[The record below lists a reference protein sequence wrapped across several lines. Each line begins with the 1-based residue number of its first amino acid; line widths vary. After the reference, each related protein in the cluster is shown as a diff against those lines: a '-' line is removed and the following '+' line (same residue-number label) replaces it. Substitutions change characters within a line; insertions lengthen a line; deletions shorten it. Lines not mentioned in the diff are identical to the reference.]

1 VSDVDPKILE
11 VFREEAGERL
21 DRMVEALLGLEAE
34 RVGMEAVQLLFR
46 ETHSI
51 KGSAGIVGL
60 HEAGTIAHAIED
72 VLAGVREREMFPTSL
87 IDPLLRATDAMRRVI
102 AGETGVAGPAVAELS
117 ARASAP
123 ASGGEAQAKTPT
135 GGSGASQPAERSI
148 RTSAR
153 KIDRLLGAAGETVL
167 HHRRLEHL
175 LGDGPSQ
182 TGNVERIE
190 EELSRGE
197 VLVEDL
203 QDSVIQMRTLPL
215 SSITGPMPRAV
226 RDLAAEHGIK
236 AQLELEGVETQLD
249 RMMLDGISDAI
260 THLLRN
266 AIAHGIEP
274 PAERERA
281 GKPAVGRIV
290 LRAEQRGSMVA
301 ISVSDDGRGVA
312 RELLSEA
319 GDARPLS
326 DVLARAGVS
335 TAGEVS
341 EVAGRGVG
349 LDAVKAHV
357 ESVRGGVEVHSEP
370 GAGTKV
376 TMTIPL
382 TLALLRVLLLDR
394 GGSAF
399 GLPLTSVEEAV
410 TVADT
415 VSLGGRA
422 AIELRGRSIPLS
434 DLAQIVGGTAPP
446 LLDQPKAVIVS
457 SSGRRVAAACDRIIE
472 EQEVVIKS
480 LGPML
485 ERVPGY
491 LGAAILGDGG
501 VALILDPTFVTAKN
515 RRPGTLVAPSAE
527 QAASK
532 VLVVDDQFTVRE
544 LERSILE
551 AAGYR
556 VDTARDGSEAFAKV
570 VSEPDVGLVVTDV
583 EMPEMDGIELLRCI
597 RAEPGHASL
606 PIVVVSARGSDED
619 RRRGVEMGADA
630 YIVKDEF
637 NQQALL
643 DTVERLLAR

>member
-1 VSDVDPKILE
+1 VSEVDPKILE

-21 DRMVEALLGLEAE
+21 DRMVDALLGLEAG
-34 RVGMEAVQLLFR
+34 RVGMEAVKSLFR
-46 ETHSI
+46 ETHTI

-60 HEAGTIAHAIED
+60 HEAATIAHAVED
-72 VLAGVREREMFPTSL
+72 VLASAREGDAFPAAL

-102 AGETGVAGPAVAELS
+102 DGETGVAGQAVAELS
-117 ARASAP
+117 ASSTHVNGAEVS
-123 ASGGEAQAKTPT
+123 AKTPA
-135 GGSGASQPAERSI
+135 GGSAKRSSERSI
-148 RTSAR
+148 RASAE

-175 LGDGPSQ
+175 LGEGASQ
-182 TGNVERIE
+182 AGNVGRVE

-226 RDLAAEHGIK
+226 RDLAAKQGIK
-236 AQLELEGVETQLD
+236 VELELEGVDTQLD

-274 PAERERA
+274 PDERERA
-281 GKPAVGRIV
+281 GKPPVGRIV
-290 LRAEQRGSMVA
+290 LSAEQRGSMVA
-301 ISVSDDGRGVA
+301 IALSDDGRGVA

-319 GDARPLS
+319 GDAQALS

-341 EVAGRGVG
+341 DVAGRGVG

-370 GAGTKV
+370 GVGTTV

-394 GGSAF
+394 GGSTF

-410 TVADT
+410 TVSDT

-422 AIELRGRSIPLS
+422 AIELRGRSIVLS
-434 DLAQIVGGTAPP
+434 DLVQIVGGAAPP
-446 LLDQPKAVIVS
+446 LRDHPKAVIVS
-457 SSGRRVAAACDRIIE
+457 SAGRRVAAACDHIIE

-480 LGPML
+480 LGPLL

-491 LGAAILGDGG
+491 LGAALLGDGG
-501 VALILDPTFVTAKN
+501 VALILDPAFVTGKER
-515 RRPGTLVAPSAE
+515 RRPTPVALKAE
-527 QAASK
+527 ELASK

-556 VDTARDGSEAFAKV
+556 VYTARDGSEAFAKV

-583 EMPEMDGIELLRCI
+583 EMPEMDGIELVRSI
-597 RAEPGHASL
+597 RAEPDFSSL

>member
-1 VSDVDPKILE
+1 VSEVDPKILE

-21 DRMVEALLGLEAE
+21 DRMVDALLGLEAG
-34 RVGMEAVQLLFR
+34 RVGIEAVKSLFR
-46 ETHSI
+46 ETHTI

-60 HEAGTIAHAIED
+60 QEAATIAHAVED
-72 VLAGVREREMFPTSL
+72 VLESARESDAFPAAL

-102 AGETGVAGPAVAELS
+102 DGETGVAGQAVAELS
-117 ARASAP
+117 ASSTHVNSAEV
-123 ASGGEAQAKTPT
+123 SAKAPV
-135 GGSGASQPAERSI
+135 GGSAKRSSERSI
-148 RTSAR
+148 RASAE

-175 LGDGPSQ
+175 LGEGASQ
-182 TGNVERIE
+182 AGNVGRVE

-226 RDLAAEHGIK
+226 RDLAAKQGIK
-236 AQLELEGVETQLD
+236 VELELKGVETQLD

-274 PAERERA
+274 PDERERA
-281 GKPAVGRIV
+281 GKPPVGRIV
-290 LRAEQRGSMVA
+290 LSAEQRGSMVA
-301 ISVSDDGRGVA
+301 IALSDDGRGVA

-319 GDARPLS
+319 GDAQALS

-341 EVAGRGVG
+341 DVAGRGVG

-370 GAGTKV
+370 GVGTTV

-394 GGSAF
+394 GGSTF

-410 TVADT
+410 TVTDT

-422 AIELRGRSIPLS
+422 AIELRGRSIVLS
-434 DLAQIVGGTAPP
+434 DLVQIVGGAAPP
-446 LLDQPKAVIVS
+446 LRDQPKAVIVS
-457 SSGRRVAAACDRIIE
+457 SAGRRVAVACDHIIE

-480 LGPML
+480 LGALL

-491 LGAAILGDGG
+491 LGAALLGDGG
-501 VALILDPTFVTAKN
+501 VALILDPAFVTGKER
-515 RRPGTLVAPSAE
+515 RRPTPVAPKAE
-527 QAASK
+527 ELASK

-583 EMPEMDGIELLRCI
+583 EMPEMDGIELVRSI
-597 RAEPGHASL
+597 RAEPDFSSL

-643 DTVERLLAR
+643 ETVERLLAR

>member
-1 VSDVDPKILE
+1 MKDIDPKILE
-11 VFREEAGERL
+11 VFREEAGERV
-21 DRMVEALLGLEAE
+21 DRMVEALLGLEAG
-34 RVGMEAVQLLFR
+34 RVGMEAVQALFR

-51 KGSAGIVGL
+51 KGSAGIVGRQD
-60 HEAGTIAHAIED
+60 AGAIAHAIED
-72 VLAGVREREMFPTSL
+72 VLAGVREQDTFPAALT
-87 IDPLLRATDAMRRVI
+87 DPLLRATDALRRAI
-102 AGETGVAGPAVAELS
+102 DGQTGVAGPAVAELS
-117 ARASAP
+117 ACSAEGTG
-123 ASGGEAQAKTPT
+123 ADSLAKTPA
-135 GGSGASQPAERSI
+135 GAAEKKPAERSI
-148 RTSAR
+148 RASAQ
-153 KIDRLLGAAGETVL
+153 KVDRLLDAAGEAVL

-175 LGDGPSQ
+175 LGSGSRN
-182 TGNVERIE
+182 GERVE

-226 RDLAAEHGIK
+226 RDLAAERGIK
-236 AQLELEGVETQLD
+236 VELELEGVDTQLD

-274 PAERERA
+274 PDERERA
-281 GKPAVGRIV
+281 GKPPAGRIV
-290 LRAEQRGSMVA
+290 LSAEQRGSMVA
-301 ISVSDDGRGVA
+301 ITVRDDGRGVA
-312 RELLSEA
+312 GELLNKASDGPA
-319 GDARPLS
+319 LA
-326 DVLARAGVS
+326 DVLAHAGVS

-341 EVAGRGVG
+341 DVAGRGVG
-349 LDAVKAHV
+349 LDAVKAHI
-357 ESVRGGVEVHSEP
+357 ESVGGGVEVSSDP
-370 GAGTKV
+370 GLGTTV

-394 GGSAF
+394 GGNTY

-410 TVADT
+410 TVTDT
-415 VSLGGRA
+415 VSLGGRS
-422 AIELRGRSIPLS
+422 AIELRERSIQLS
-434 DLAQIVGGTAPP
+434 DLAQIVGAAAAPLP
-446 LLDQPKAVIVS
+446 DHAKAVIVA

-480 LGPML
+480 LGGLL

-501 VALILDPTFVTAKN
+501 VALILDPTFVTRERRRRAVPVAAK
-515 RRPGTLVAPSAE
+515 AE

-556 VDTARDGSEAFAKV
+556 VDTARDGSEALAKV

-583 EMPEMDGIELLRCI
+583 EMPEMDGIALVRSI
-597 RAEPGHASL
+597 RAEPDHASL
-606 PIVVVSARGSDED
+606 PIVIVSARGSDED
-619 RRRGVEMGADA
+619 RRRGVETGADA

-643 DTVERLLAR
+643 ETVERLLAR